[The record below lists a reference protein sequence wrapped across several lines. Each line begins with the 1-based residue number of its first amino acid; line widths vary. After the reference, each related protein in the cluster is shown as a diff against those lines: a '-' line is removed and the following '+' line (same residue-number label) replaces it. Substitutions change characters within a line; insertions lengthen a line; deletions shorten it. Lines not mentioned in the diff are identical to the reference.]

1 MPLGARTSDVAGQ
14 AIAFEAVPY
23 ALLSGWDEDDHL
35 AAFRA
40 FLRSAAPIARTSGQA
55 SSGKTCVAGAALIA
69 AAQRAQQDAS
79 HIATSAAA
87 KAFFEANFAAHRIV
101 HDRAPGLLTGYYEP
115 VLPGSRVRT
124 GPYQIPVYRRPAD
137 LMNLVAESERGA
149 LAGGLTHARK
159 TANGAEPYATRAEI
173 EAGCLA
179 GQGLE
184 LVWLSDPV
192 DAFFMHI
199 QGSGRIRL
207 PDGTTIRI
215 TYDGKNGHPYTSV
228 GRYLIDAGLFAAD
241 DMTLDALKVWL
252 SADAARGRK
261 VMQENRSFVFFRELA
276 HEDDGPLGAN
286 EIPLSPGR
294 SLAVDTAFHAI
305 GTPVF
310 VTAPELRPWQ
320 ADERF
325 ARLMIAQDVGS
336 AIRGPERGDIYFGSG
351 SKAGRLAG
359 TTKHA
364 GTFVVLLAAAG
375 GRP

>member
-1 MPLGARTSDVAGQ
+1 M
-14 AIAFEAVPY
+14 
-23 ALLSGWDEDDHL
+23 
-35 AAFRA
+35 
-40 FLRSAAPIARTSGQA
+40 
-55 SSGKTCVAGAALIA
+55 SGKTCVAGAALIA

-79 HIATSAAA
+79 QITTSAAA
-87 KAFFEANFAAHRIV
+87 KAFFEANFVPHRIV
-101 HDRAPGLLTGYYEP
+101 HDRNPGLLTGYYEP
-115 VLPGSRVRT
+115 VLPGSRVR
-124 GPYQIPVYRRPAD
+124 GGAYQIPVYRRPPD
-137 LMNLVAESERGA
+137 LVNLVAESERGA

-159 TANGAEPYATRAEI
+159 TADGTEPYATRADI
-173 EAGCLA
+173 EAGALA

-184 LVWLSDPV
+184 LVWLSDAV
-192 DAFFMHI
+192 DTFFMHI

-252 SADAARGRK
+252 SADAARGSS

-276 HEDDGPLGAN
+276 HEDDGPLGAL

-310 VTAPELRPWQ
+310 VTAPDLCPWN
-320 ADERF
+320 ADESF

-336 AIRGPERGDIYFGSG
+336 AIRGPERGDIYYGSG
-351 SKAGRLAG
+351 EDAGRLAG
-359 TTKHA
+359 TTKHP
-364 GTFVVLLAAAG
+364 GEFVVLLAAAG
-375 GRP
+375 GSQ